1 MLRLIGRRLLLMI
14 PTLILVSILIFA
26 LSEVF
31 VPGSVGRSI
40 LGPYATEEQVQLL
53 NERLGADRPVV
64 VRYLSWAGNFI
75 TGDWGESTQ
84 LKIPVRPLVMDAFW
98 NSLLLAGFALV
109 LIVPTSIALGVF
121 SGLRRDSV
129 LDRTITVSSLS
140 MTVIPEFV
148 SGVVLLYV
156 FAVWLKWLPVSALP
170 PTGAPFYERLYYL
183 ILPAIP
189 LMFLELGYIARMAR
203 VGTVQE
209 LSKPYI
215 RTAVLKGVPRS
226 RVVFG
231 HVLRNAM
238 VPTVTVIGS
247 QVGWLIGGLV
257 VVEKLFTY
265 PGIGQL
271 MVDSA
276 LAHDIPLLEASV
288 LVVALVY
295 MVANL
300 IADII
305 VALLNPRI
313 RMGG

>member
-26 LSEVF
+26 LAEVF

-53 NERLGADRPVV
+53 NEKLGADRPIV
-64 VRYLSWAGNFI
+64 VRYLSWAGGFVS
-75 TGDWGESTQ
+75 GDWGESTQ
-84 LKIPVRPLVMDAFW
+84 LNVPVRPLVMDAFW
-98 NSLLLAGFALV
+98 HSLLLAGFALV

-121 SGLRRDSV
+121 AGLRRDSV

-170 PTGAPFYERLYYL
+170 PDGAPFYERLYYL

-203 VGTVQE
+203 VGTVQV
-209 LSKPYI
+209 LSMPYI
-215 RTAVLKGVPRS
+215 RTAVLKGVPRH

-288 LVVALVY
+288 LLVAVVY

-300 IADII
+300 IADIV

>member
-14 PTLILVSILIFA
+14 PTLILASILIFA
-26 LSEVF
+26 LAEVL
-31 VPGSVGRSI
+31 PGDVGRSI
-40 LGPYATEEQVQLL
+40 LGPYATQEQVDIL
-53 NERLGADRPVV
+53 NEELGADRPLYE
-64 VRYLSWAGNFI
+64 RYLSWASNFV
-75 TGDWGESTQ
+75 TGDWGESPL
-84 LKIPVRPLVMDAFW
+84 LKIPVFPAVMKALG
-98 NSLLLAGFALV
+98 NSLVLAGFALV
-109 LIVPTSIALGVF
+109 IIVPTSILLGVWA
-121 SGLRRDSV
+121 GLRRDSV
-129 LDRTITVSSLS
+129 LDRTITISTLS

-156 FAVWLKWLPVSALP
+156 FAVWLKWLPVTALP
-170 PTGAPFYERLYYL
+170 PEGAPFYERLYYL

-203 VGTVQE
+203 VGTVQV
-209 LSKPYI
+209 LSMPYI
-215 RTAVLKGVPRS
+215 RTAVLKGLPRQ

-257 VVEKLFTY
+257 VIETLFVY
-265 PGIGQL
+265 PGIGKL
-271 MVDSA
+271 MVDA
-276 LAHDIPLLEASV
+276 AQTHDIPMLEAAV
-288 LVVALVY
+288 LMVAILY
-295 MVANL
+295 MVSNL
-300 IADII
+300 IADIV

>member
-1 MLRLIGRRLLLMI
+1 MI
-14 PTLILVSILIFA
+14 PTLILVSVLIFLLA
-26 LSEVF
+26 EVF

-53 NERLGADRPVV
+53 NERLGADRPIV
-64 VRYLSWAGNFI
+64 VRYASWAGGFV
-75 TGDWGESTQ
+75 TGDWGESAL
-84 LKIPVRPLVMDAFW
+84 LKVPVRPLVMDAFW
-98 NSLLLAGFALV
+98 HSLLLAGFALV
-109 LIVPTSIALGVF
+109 LIVPISIALGVF
-121 SGLRRDSV
+121 AGLRRDSV

-170 PTGAPFYERLYYL
+170 PDGAPFYERLYYL

-203 VGTVQE
+203 VGTVQV
-209 LSKPYI
+209 LSMPYI

-231 HVLRNAM
+231 HVLRNAL

-247 QVGWLIGGLV
+247 QVGWLLGGLV
-257 VVEKLFTY
+257 VVEKLFNY
-265 PGIGQL
+265 PGIGRL
-271 MVDSA
+271 MVEAA

-288 LVVALVY
+288 LLVAVVY

-300 IADII
+300 IADIV

>member
-14 PTLILVSILIFA
+14 PTLILASMLIFA
-26 LSEVF
+26 LAEVL
-31 VPGSVGRSI
+31 PGDVGRSI
-40 LGPYATEEQVQLL
+40 LGQYATEEAVAAL
-53 NERLGADRPVV
+53 NKELGADRPLV
-64 VRYLSWAGNFI
+64 VRYAAWAGSFV
-75 TGDWGESTQ
+75 TGDWGESPV
-84 LKIPVRPLVMDAFW
+84 LEVPVRPTVMAALW
-98 NSLLLAGFALV
+98 NSMILAGFALI
-109 LIVPTSIALGVF
+109 LIIPTSIALGVF
-121 SGLRRDSV
+121 SGLRRDSA
-129 LDRTITVSSLS
+129 LDRTITVSTLS

-156 FAVWLKWLPVSALP
+156 FAVWLKWLPITAMP
-170 PTGAPFYERLYYL
+170 PDGSPFYDRLYYL

-203 VGTVQE
+203 VGTVQV
-209 LSKPYI
+209 LAMPYI

-257 VVEKLFTY
+257 VIETLFVY
-265 PGIGQL
+265 PGIGKL
-271 MVDSA
+271 MVDA
-276 LAHDIPLLEASV
+276 AQTHDVPMLEASV
-288 LVVALVY
+288 LMVAIVY
-295 MVANL
+295 MAANL
-300 IADII
+300 VADIV

-313 RMGG
+313 RKGG

>member
-26 LSEVF
+26 LAEVF

-40 LGPYATEEQVQLL
+40 LGPYATQEQVELL
-53 NERLGADRPVV
+53 NEKLGADKPVV
-64 VRYLSWAGNFI
+64 VRYLTWAGGFV
-75 TGDWGESTQ
+75 TGDWGESA
-84 LKIPVRPLVMDAFW
+84 LLEVPVRPLVMDAFW

-121 SGLRRDSV
+121 AGLRRDSV

-156 FAVWLKWLPVSALP
+156 FAVWLKWLPVTALP
-170 PTGAPFYERLYYL
+170 PDGAPFYERLYYL

-203 VGTVQE
+203 VGTVQV
-209 LSKPYI
+209 LSMPYV

-231 HVLRNAM
+231 HVLRNAL

-247 QVGWLIGGLV
+247 QVGWLLGGLV
-257 VVEKLFTY
+257 VVEKLFNY
-265 PGIGQL
+265 PGIGRL
-271 MVDSA
+271 MVESA

-288 LVVALVY
+288 LLVAVVY

-300 IADII
+300 IADIV

>member
-1 MLRLIGRRLLLMI
+1 MI
-14 PTLILVSILIFA
+14 PTLILASILIFA
-26 LSEVF
+26 LAEVL
-31 VPGSVGRSI
+31 PGDVGRSI

-53 NERLGADRPVV
+53 NEKLGADRPLV
-64 VRYLSWAGNFI
+64 VRYVAWAGGFV
-75 TGDWGESTQ
+75 TGDWGESA
-84 LKIPVRPLVMDAFW
+84 LLEVPVRPLVLAAFW
-98 NSLLLAGFALV
+98 NSLLLAGFALI
-109 LIVPTSIALGVF
+109 LIVPTSVALGVF
-121 SGLRRDSV
+121 AGLRRDSV

-156 FAVWLKWLPVSALP
+156 FAVWLKWLPVSAMP
-170 PTGAPFYERLYYL
+170 PEGSPFYERLYYL

-203 VGTVQE
+203 VGTVQV
-209 LSKPYI
+209 LSMPYI
-215 RTAVLKGVPRS
+215 RTAVLKGLPRR
-226 RVVFG
+226 RVIFG

-257 VVEKLFTY
+257 VIEVLFVY
-265 PGIGQL
+265 PGIGKL
-271 MVDSA
+271 MVDAA
-276 LAHDIPLLEASV
+276 LSHDVPLLEASV
-288 LVVALVY
+288 LMVAIVY
-295 MVANL
+295 MLANL
-300 IADII
+300 IADIV

>member
-26 LSEVF
+26 LAEVF

-53 NERLGADRPVV
+53 NERLGADKPIV
-64 VRYLSWAGNFI
+64 VRYATWAGGFI
-75 TGDWGESTQ
+75 TGDWGESAL
-84 LKIPVRPLVMDAFW
+84 LKVPVRPLVMDAFW
-98 NSLLLAGFALV
+98 HSLLLAGFALV
-109 LIVPTSIALGVF
+109 LIVPISIALGVF
-121 SGLRRDSV
+121 AGLRRDSV

-156 FAVWLKWLPVSALP
+156 FAVWLKWLPVTALP
-170 PTGAPFYERLYYL
+170 PDGAPFYERLYYL

-203 VGTVQE
+203 VGTVQV
-209 LSKPYI
+209 LSMPYV

-247 QVGWLIGGLV
+247 QVGWLLGGLV
-257 VVEKLFTY
+257 VVEKLFNY
-265 PGIGQL
+265 PGIGRL
-271 MVDSA
+271 MVEAA

-288 LVVALVY
+288 LLVAVVY
-295 MVANL
+295 MLANL
-300 IADII
+300 IADIV

>member
-1 MLRLIGRRLLLMI
+1 
-14 PTLILVSILIFA
+14 
-26 LSEVF
+26 
-31 VPGSVGRSI
+31 VGRSI
-40 LGPYATEEQVQLL
+40 LGPYATQEQVEIL
-53 NERLGADRPVV
+53 NKELGADRPLYE
-64 VRYLSWAGNFI
+64 RYVSWAVGFV
-75 TGDWGESTQ
+75 TGDWGVSP
-84 LKIPVRPLVMDAFW
+84 LLNIPVRPTVMKALG

-109 LIVPTSIALGVF
+109 IIVPVSIVLGVF
-121 SGLRRDSV
+121 AGLRKDSF
-129 LDRTITVSSLS
+129 LDRGITVSSLS

-148 SGVVLLYV
+148 SGVILLYV
-156 FAVWLKWLPVSALP
+156 FAVWLKWLPVTAMP
-170 PTGAPFYERLYYL
+170 PDGSPFIHRFYYL

-203 VGTVQE
+203 VGTVQV
-209 LSKPYI
+209 LAMPYI
-215 RTAVLKGVPRS
+215 RTAVLKGLPRR

-257 VVEKLFTY
+257 VIETLFVY
-265 PGIGQL
+265 PGIGKV
-271 MVDSA
+271 MVDA
-276 LAHDIPLLEASV
+276 AQTHDVVMLEASV
-288 LVVALVY
+288 LVVAVIY

-300 IADII
+300 VADIV

>member
-14 PTLILVSILIFA
+14 PTLILASMLIFA
-26 LSEVF
+26 LAEVL
-31 VPGSVGRSI
+31 PGDVGRSI

-53 NERLGADRPVV
+53 NEKLGADRPLV
-64 VRYLSWAGNFI
+64 VRYVAWAGGFV
-75 TGDWGESTQ
+75 TGDWGESA
-84 LKIPVRPLVMDAFW
+84 LLEVPVRPLVLEAFW

-109 LIVPTSIALGVF
+109 VIVPISVALGVF
-121 SGLRRDSV
+121 AGLRRDSA

-148 SGVVLLYV
+148 SGVVLLYI
-156 FAVWLKWLPVSALP
+156 FAVWLKWLPVTAMP
-170 PTGAPFYERLYYL
+170 PEGSPFYERLYYL

-203 VGTVQE
+203 VGTVQV
-209 LSKPYI
+209 LSMPYI
-215 RTAVLKGVPRS
+215 RTAVLKGVPRH
-226 RVVFG
+226 RVIFG

-257 VVEKLFTY
+257 VIEVLFVY
-265 PGIGQL
+265 PGIGKL
-271 MVDSA
+271 MVDAA
-276 LAHDIPLLEASV
+276 LSNDVPMLEASV
-288 LVVALVY
+288 LLVAIVYMLANLVADIVVAF
-295 MVANL
+295 
-300 IADII
+300 
-305 VALLNPRI
+305 LNPRI

>member
-1 MLRLIGRRLLLMI
+1 MLRLIGRRLLLMV
-14 PTLILVSILIFA
+14 PTLILASLLIFA
-26 LSEVF
+26 LAEVL
-31 VPGSVGRSI
+31 PGDLGRSI
-40 LGPYATEEQVQLL
+40 LGPYATQQQVDIL
-53 NERLGADRPVV
+53 NHSLGADKPLYE
-64 VRYLSWAGNFI
+64 RYARWAGNFV
-75 TGDWGESTQ
+75 TGNWGDS
-84 LKIPVRPLVMDAFW
+84 PVTKVPIGATVTKALG

-109 LIVPTSIALGVF
+109 IIVPLSILLGVF
-121 SGLRRDSV
+121 AGLRRDSF
-129 LDRTITVSSLS
+129 LDRGITISTLS

-156 FAVWLKWLPVSALP
+156 FAVWLKWLPVTAMP
-170 PTGAPFYERLYYL
+170 PDGSPFVDRFYYL

-203 VGTVQE
+203 VGTVQV
-209 LSKPYI
+209 LAMPYI
-215 RTAVLKGVPRS
+215 RTAVLKGLPRR
-226 RVVFG
+226 RVIFG

-257 VVEKLFTY
+257 VIEYLFVY

-271 MVDSA
+271 MLQSA
-276 LAHDIPLLEASV
+276 QTHDVPMLEASV
-288 LVVALVY
+288 LVVAVIY

-300 IADII
+300 IADIV

>member
-14 PTLILVSILIFA
+14 PTLILASILIFA
-26 LSEVF
+26 LAEVL
-31 VPGSVGRSI
+31 PGNVGRSI
-40 LGPYATEEQVQLL
+40 LGQYATEEAVAAL
-53 NERLGADRPVV
+53 NKELGADRPLV
-64 VRYLSWAGNFI
+64 VRYAAWAGSFV
-75 TGDWGESTQ
+75 TGDWGESPV
-84 LKIPVRPLVMDAFW
+84 LKVPVRPTVMAALW
-98 NSLLLAGFALV
+98 NSMILAGFALI
-109 LIVPTSIALGVF
+109 LIIPTSIALGVF
-121 SGLRRDSV
+121 SGLRRDSA
-129 LDRTITVSSLS
+129 LDRTITVSTLS

-156 FAVWLKWLPVSALP
+156 FAVWLKWLPITAMP
-170 PTGAPFYERLYYL
+170 PDGSPFYDRFYYL

-203 VGTVQE
+203 VGTVQV
-209 LSKPYI
+209 LAMPYI

-257 VVEKLFTY
+257 VVETLFAY
-265 PGIGQL
+265 PGIGRL
-271 MVDSA
+271 MVDA
-276 LAHDIPLLEASV
+276 AQTHDVPMLEASV
-288 LVVALVY
+288 LMVAIVY
-295 MVANL
+295 MAANL
-300 IADII
+300 VADIV

-313 RMGG
+313 RKGG